1 MKHLCEALSVVLIVV
16 ACCVVSP
23 AADFSKPAVR
33 VPILGW
39 HSIPEN
45 ELSLDRFRELAEM
58 GLTHSLMHYS
68 PAGNARALE
77 LAAQTGVKL
86 FVGDGRFARP
96 GAELRQ
102 AAETYRHHPAL
113 AGYLLRDEPS
123 VGVFAALAAARD
135 ALKAVDPA
143 HWSYVNLLPT
153 YANATQLGCATYPEH
168 VRRFMLEFR
177 PEVLSYD
184 HYSILEG
191 DRLRGSYFQN
201 LEWIRQSS
209 LEFGTPFWAFAL
221 TCPHKPYPMPTLGH
235 IRFQAWSNLAY
246 GAKGLQYFTY
256 WTPAPGTWD
265 FHDAPIKL
273 DGTRS
278 ATWETLKEFNLEVQA
293 CADIILS
300 SRAVAVY
307 HTEPLPPG
315 TRGLDESSPFSHI
328 DGGEALVAV
337 HQLPDAR
344 RYALVVNRSFTKTVT
359 LRLTLQDW
367 VKDVRYTQR
376 PAGAEFLG
384 LARHQGD
391 LIPRLALAD
400 QVGDGLAQDH
410 RVIAAVGKACALLQP
425 LVHLA

>member
-1 MKHLCEALSVVLIVV
+1 MNLWKTLSIVLVVTAGCV
-16 ACCVVSP
+16 AAPVTDSPEP
-23 AADFSKPAVR
+23 AAR

-39 HSIPEN
+39 HSIPEG
-45 ELSLDRFRELAEM
+45 ELSLERFGELAEM

-68 PAGNARALE
+68 PAANVRALDWAE
-77 LAAQTGVKL
+77 QTGVKL

-96 GAELRQ
+96 GAELKQ
-102 AAETYRHHPAL
+102 AAESYRHHPAL

-123 VGVFAALAAARD
+123 VGAFASLAAARD
-135 ALKAVDPA
+135 ALAAVDPD

-153 YANATQLGCATYPEH
+153 YASPAQLGCPTYPEH
-168 VRRFMLEFR
+168 VRRYMLEFR

-201 LEWIRQSS
+201 LEWIRQAS

-235 IRFQAWSNLAY
+235 IRFQAWSNFAY

-256 WTPAPGTWD
+256 WTPQPGTWD

-278 ATWETLKEFNLEVQA
+278 PTWEMLKAFNQEVQA
-293 CADIILS
+293 CADIILN

-307 HTEPLPPG
+307 HTEPLPAG
-315 TRGLDESSPFSHI
+315 TRGLDKSSPFSHI
-328 DGGEALVAV
+328 EGGEAIVAV
-337 HQLPDAR
+337 HQLPGA
-344 RYALVVNRSFTKTVT
+344 AAF
-359 LRLTLQDW
+359 LRLN
-367 VKDVRYTQR
+367 
-376 PAGAEFLG
+376 ASN
-384 LARHQGD
+384 
-391 LIPRLALAD
+391 
-400 QVGDGLAQDH
+400 
-410 RVIAAVGKACALLQP
+410 
-425 LVHLA
+425 